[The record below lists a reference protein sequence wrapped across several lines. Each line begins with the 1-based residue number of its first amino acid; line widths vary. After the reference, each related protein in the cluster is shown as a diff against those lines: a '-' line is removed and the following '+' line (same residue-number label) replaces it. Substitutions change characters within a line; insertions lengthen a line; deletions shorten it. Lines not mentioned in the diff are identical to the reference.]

1 MQSQLESGL
10 HHYQIQPSQQQL
22 EHLLAYIELLQKW
35 NNTYNLT
42 AIKQPE
48 EILNRHVFDSCSIH
62 SYIQGDNCLDV
73 GTGPGLPGLI
83 LAILQPDKHWTLL
96 DSNQKKTR
104 FLRHVQ
110 MQLKLDNV
118 DVVNARVE
126 SFHSDAG
133 FSTIVCRAFSSLF
146 AFHQQ
151 ARHLLQSTGV
161 LLAMKAQIDEQ
172 ELNELKPV
180 VSTLEKIELDVID
193 ETTQRCL
200 IRLTD

>member
-10 HHYQIQPSQQQL
+10 HHYQIEPSQLQL
-22 EHLLAYIELLQKW
+22 ERLLAYIELLQKW

-48 EILNRHVFDSCSIH
+48 KILNRHVLDSCSIY
-62 SYIQGDNCLDV
+62 SYIQGDHCLDV

-133 FSTIVCRAFSSLF
+133 FSTIVCRAFSSLYD
-146 AFHQQ
+146 FHRQS
-151 ARHLLQSTGV
+151 RHLLQPTGV

-172 ELNELKPV
+172 ELNELEPV
-180 VSTLEKIELDVID
+180 VSKLEKLELDVID
-193 ETTQRCL
+193 ESTQRCL